1 MKVII
6 YAFTGTHRGMSAK
19 QLERLFEVWGV
30 LRPDI
35 VTNGCCEGADRQ
47 LHGVAAA
54 QDIATEFFPSNPEQR
69 EWAESVQGIMEVVHR
84 VEPPLK
90 RNRSMVATGRRG
102 LVAAPYT
109 VAEITR
115 SGTWAT
121 VRYARNV
128 NRPIWI
134 IYPNGDLEVE

>member
-1 MKVII
+1 
-6 YAFTGTHRGMSAK
+6 MSAK
-19 QLERLFEVWGV
+19 QLERLFEVWSV

-35 VTNGCCEGADRQ
+35 VTNGCCDGADRQ
-47 LHGVAAA
+47 LHSVAAA

-69 EWAESVQGIMEVVHR
+69 EWAESVQNVMEVVHR
-84 VEPPLK
+84 IEPPLK
-90 RNRSMVATGRRG
+90 RNRSMVSTGRRG

-109 VAEITR
+109 TSEITR

-121 VRYARNV
+121 VRYARNI